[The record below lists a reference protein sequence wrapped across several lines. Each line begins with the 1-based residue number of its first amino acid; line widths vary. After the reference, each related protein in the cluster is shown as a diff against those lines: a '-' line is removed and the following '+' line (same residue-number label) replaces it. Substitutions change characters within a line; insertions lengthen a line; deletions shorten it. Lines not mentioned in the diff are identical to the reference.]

1 MSELIKYQETRA
13 LEDVAFRLGGT
24 PMRLW
29 RMLLPV
35 HEVEVRATVYESEP
49 YDLIDRY
56 VDAAVGRCGLGTVG
70 ELAGLLGLDEELTD
84 RAVRFL
90 TAIGHLG
97 RDPATGRL
105 VLSDL
110 GQLSV
115 REGRRYRRELEDRR
129 KLYFDGFT
137 CGPLTRRYYD
147 TTFLDQAAM
156 AAELADRGPSFRPL
170 ISFSGPQLDPVALTA
185 LAEMK
190 DRDEYNL
197 PAAVVSPTLLKSTTV
212 YLPAYVVRAA
222 IGGRLGHRAYTQ
234 VANAGDDN
242 WSAVCSGAPEITALT
257 ENEDSEDR
265 QDHEDAARRWVST
278 RFAGRFELGQQ
289 DMLLQATLPADAF
302 TRPDADSGA
311 GPGIPLSRLG
321 SFVMMNTWF
330 FRLWCDDS
338 TLRHQALLARAD
350 AYLGSRTLTSAAD
363 ATERLTQF
371 GRQLGLA
378 AMPVG
383 ELRALA
389 ENAGLGTLAAQLNRL
404 AELGG

>member
-1 MSELIKYQETRA
+1 
-13 LEDVAFRLGGT
+13 VAFRLGGT
-24 PMRLW
+24 PVRLW

-35 HEVEVRATVYESEP
+35 YEVEVRATVYESEP

-56 VDAAVGRCGLGTVG
+56 VDAPVGRCGLGTVG

-90 TAIGHLG
+90 SAIGHLG

-137 CGPLTRRYYD
+137 CAPRTRRYYD
-147 TTFLDQAAM
+147 TTFLDRAAM
-156 AAELADRGPSFRPL
+156 TAELAARGAAFRPV
-170 ISFSGPQLDPVALTA
+170 ISFAGPQLNPAALTS

-190 DRDEYNL
+190 NRDEYNL
-197 PAAVVSPTLLKSTTV
+197 PAAVVSPTLLTSTTV
-212 YLPAYVVRAA
+212 YLPAYVVRAI
-222 IGGRLGHRAYTQ
+222 IGGRLEHRAYTQ
-234 VANAGDDN
+234 VASAGDDH
-242 WSAVCSGAPEITALT
+242 WSAACSTTPEITALT

-265 QDHEDAARRWVST
+265 QDHEDAARRWVSA
-278 RFAGRFELGQQ
+278 RFAGRFELDQQ

-302 TRPDADSGA
+302 TRPDRVPDTGSGSGPGP

-338 TLRHQALLARAD
+338 ALRHQALLARAD
-350 AYLGSRTLTSAAD
+350 AYLGSRTRTSAAD
-363 ATERLTQF
+363 AMERLIQF

-378 AMPVG
+378 AMSAG

-389 ENAGLGTLAAQLNRL
+389 ENAGLGTLAAQLDRL